1 MSNFAI
7 VMKNIS
13 ILIPTYNDD
22 CVELVKTL
30 DRQADALGISYEIIV
45 ADDGSTNEAVK
56 DKNLTINGLD
66 YCRLVEGEQNIGR
79 AAIRNLLARESS
91 FEWLLFIDSDM
102 KVCRNDF
109 LRKYA
114 ETEGQDVVDG
124 GVVIGNLVEGN
135 LRSLY
140 EKAAEKDHTLEKRQL
155 SPYRDF
161 HTANFLIRR
170 ELMIQHPFDERFR
183 YYGYEDVFF
192 GKELEENN
200 IRIEHIDNPLSF
212 EIFETNSDFVSKT
225 EEGLQT
231 LHHFRNELRE
241 YSRLIAHAEKLP
253 RWPFRLWHSIF
264 GRLEHRHLSGSHPT
278 LAIFNLYK
286 IGYYLSL

>member
-1 MSNFAI
+1 
-7 VMKNIS
+7 MKQIS

-30 DRQADALGISYEIIV
+30 DRQADALGMRYEIIV

-56 DKNLTINGLD
+56 DKNRIINELD
-66 YCRLVEGEQNIGR
+66 RCRLVEGGQNRGR

-91 FEWLLFIDSDM
+91 FEWLLFVDSDM
-102 KVCRNDF
+102 KVCRDDF
-109 LRKYA
+109 VRKYA

-124 GVVIGNLVEGN
+124 GVVIGNTVEGN

-140 EKAAEKDHTLEKRQL
+140 EKAAEKDHTLEKRQQ

-192 GKELEENN
+192 GKELEEHN

-225 EEGLQT
+225 EEGLRT
-231 LHHFRNELRE
+231 LHHFRNELKE
-241 YSRLIAHAEKLP
+241 YSRLIAQTEKWP
-253 RWPFRLWHSIF
+253 QWPFRLWHSIF
-264 GRLEHRHLSGSHPT
+264 GRLERRHLSGSHPT

>member
-1 MSNFAI
+1 
-7 VMKNIS
+7 MKQIS

-30 DRQADALGISYEIIV
+30 DRQADALGMRYEIIV

-56 DKNLTINGLD
+56 DKNRNINELD
-66 YCRLVEGEQNIGR
+66 RCRLVEGGQNRGR

-225 EEGLQT
+225 EEGLRT

-241 YSRLIAHAEKLP
+241 YSRLIAQTEKWP

-264 GRLEHRHLSGSHPT
+264 GRLERRHLSGSHPT